1 MSSLLLEILYYT
13 LGGFM
18 LTNFSLIIF
27 QLFSLHPYSKPT
39 IPVVVQSFLILISAL
54 IINSLND
61 DVETIVD
68 AIRFSLV
75 VGIQG
80 ILIIIPFLY
89 IIIIY
94 FLLRA
99 SFRKRPFDD
108 LLDSPE

>member
-1 MSSLLLEILYYT
+1 MNLALLEILYYVF
-13 LGGFM
+13 GGFI
-18 LTNFSLIIF
+18 LANFSLIIF

-39 IPVVVQSFLILISAL
+39 IPVVVQSFLIFISAL

-61 DVETIVD
+61 DIETIVD
-68 AIRFSLV
+68 AIRISLV
-75 VGIQG
+75 WGIQG
-80 ILIIIPFLY
+80 ILVIIPILY
-89 IIIIY
+89 IIMIY

>member
-1 MSSLLLEILYYT
+1 MSSILLEILYYT

-39 IPVVVQSFLILISAL
+39 IPVVVQSLLILISAL

-61 DVETIVD
+61 DLETIAD

-75 VGIQG
+75 EG
-80 ILIIIPFLY
+80 ILGFIVIIPFLY
-89 IIIIY
+89 VLMIY
-94 FLLRA
+94 FLFKA
-99 SFRKRPFDD
+99 SFRKRHFDN
-108 LLDSPE
+108 LLDTSE